1 MLDMVNLLADGMKCG
16 DLEFEIPNAVFNLVH
31 YVILII
37 QIVVPILLIIWGML
51 DFAKGLTKGKDE
63 DIKAGQKT
71 FISRLIVAI
80 VVFLVVTVVNLMV
93 GIVASV
99 NPDDSPNE
107 NTMTQCINCFVK
119 GTKGCQQS

>member
-1 MLDMVNLLADGMKCG
+1 MLEMVNILKKCG
-16 DLEFEIPNAVFNLVH
+16 SLEFDIPDAVFNLVH

-71 FISRLIVAI
+71 FISRLIVAV
-80 VVFLVVTVVNLMV
+80 VVFLIVTIVNLMV

-99 NPDDSPNE
+99 NPDNSPSE
-107 NTMTQCINCFVK
+107 STMSNCVACFTQGAN
-119 GTKGCQQS
+119 GTDCK